1 MQESGMPF
9 YQLTWLI
16 PEQSWHLSPLPVAT
30 LKVIKIIKNHTS
42 TNHWAQLKD
51 STVFVCLFLL
61 GGGQAVRLDKQFF
74 VKVLCTGNH
83 QLRMKLSLSSGKYKY
98 S

>member
-1 MQESGMPF
+1 MQDSGMPF

-30 LKVIKIIKNHTS
+30 LKVITIIKNHTS

-51 STVFVCLFLL
+51 STVFVCLFVCFFF
-61 GGGQAVRLDKQFF
+61 GGGAAVWLDKQFF
-74 VKVLCTGNH
+74 LKVLCTGNH
-83 QLRMKLSLSSGKYKY
+83 QLRMKLSLSSEK